1 MRRGSIR
8 LGTIL
13 GVPVAMDL
21 GVVVVTGLLAWS
33 LATGVLPSSDPGLV
47 DAVYWSVGLLG
58 AFAFLASLLC
68 HEMAHAVVARRHQVE
83 VEGVTLWMLGGYAQ
97 FASQPRTPGAEFQI
111 SAAGP
116 LASLACAL
124 GATGAAFGLDWLGV
138 APVYT
143 AAFAWI
149 AVLNG
154 LLFVFNLLPGS
165 PLDGGRI
172 LASAIWKI
180 RGSEASG
187 RIGAAI
193 TGRFLGAGLM
203 ALGVAQLLFASAL
216 GIWTALIGWFLYS
229 AATAEQRYFVNERSL
244 GDITVGQAM
253 TPSTQVAQSWATIS
267 SLVDGPLRRT
277 FQSAVPVL
285 DARSVLIGV
294 VSMSDVK
301 RVPAEQWSSRTAA
314 DLLSGR
320 SPAIVAEPDE
330 RLADLLDRS
339 NGTEPAVV
347 MRGGEVLGIVGAEE
361 LRRTLAGLNGGPPPT
376 PESVPHQHWNPPAPP
391 GGHPS
396 RN

>member
-8 LGTIL
+8 LGTVL

-33 LATGVLPSSDPGLV
+33 LATGVLPASAPGLV
-47 DAVYWSVGLLG
+47 DMAYWSVALLG
-58 AFAFLASLLC
+58 ALAFLASLLC
-68 HEMAHAVVARRHQVE
+68 HELAHAVAARRHDVE

-116 LASLACAL
+116 LASLGCAL
-124 GATGAAFGLDWLGV
+124 AATGAAFGLDWIGV
-138 APVYT
+138 SPLYT
-143 AAFAWI
+143 AALAWI

-180 RGSEASG
+180 SGSEASG
-187 RIGAAI
+187 RIGAAV
-193 TGRFLGAGLM
+193 TGRLLGAGLG
-203 ALGVAQLLFASAL
+203 ALGVVQVFVSSPI
-216 GIWTALIGWFLYS
+216 GIWTVLVGWFLYS

-253 TPSTQVAQSWATIS
+253 TPSTQVAQSWATVS

-294 VSMSDVK
+294 VSMRDVK
-301 RVPAEQWSSRTAA
+301 RVPAEQWSTRTAA
-314 DLLSGR
+314 DLLRGR
-320 SPAIVAEPDE
+320 SPAVVTDPDE
-330 RLADLLDRS
+330 RLADLLDRT
-339 NGTEPAVV
+339 GAAEPAVV
-347 MRGGEVLGIVGAEE
+347 MSEGKVLGIVGAEE
-361 LRRTLAGLNGGPPPT
+361 LRRTLAGLNGGPPPA
-376 PESVPHQHWNPPAPP
+376 PASAPLQRWSAPP
-391 GGHPS
+391 GAD
-396 RN
+396 